1 VTRDA
6 RDAADVVSLTEDLI
20 RIESHAEAP
29 GREAEVARFL
39 AGWLRERGIDA
50 ELQPVEGERANLVAR
65 ASRPR
70 GKRLLFC
77 GHLDTVPAGSMK
89 DAFSPRVEKGI
100 LRGRGACDMKGAVAA
115 MASALVALRDEPLQ
129 GEVVFGGTVGEETGS
144 IGVRE
149 LVARGPHA
157 DFAVVGE
164 PTALRLGLAHKGLAF
179 IRITLRG
186 RAAHGSVPEKGA
198 NAALA
203 AARLALEI
211 ERELGVRLASRSH
224 PLLGKG
230 TVCVGKISGGTRP
243 NIVPDHCEVEIDCRT
258 LPGEGDLLAEVERI
272 TERVCAEVRGV
283 SATVVLMEECSI
295 VPHVPLETPP
305 SSPVARAAADALA
318 ALGLDPTPVGLS
330 YWTDGA
336 HLAATGTE
344 TIILG
349 PGDIALAHGPD
360 DAVPISE
367 LAHTAQLYADLA
379 RRLLA

>member
-1 VTRDA
+1 MTRPGPNPA
-6 RDAADVVSLTEDLI
+6 EVLALTETLI

-29 GREAEVARFL
+29 GREAEVTRFL
-39 AGWLRERGIDA
+39 AGWFREQGIEA
-50 ELQPVEGERANLVAR
+50 ELQPVEGGRENLVAR
-65 ASRPR
+65 VGRKGGR
-70 GKRLLFC
+70 RLLLC
-77 GHLDTVPAGSMK
+77 GHLDTVPAGSMR
-89 DAFSPRVEKGI
+89 DAFSPRVERGI

-115 MASALVALRDEPLQ
+115 MACALVSLRDEPVH

-179 IRITLRG
+179 IRITLTG
-186 RAAHGSVPEKGA
+186 RAAHGSVPHQGA
-198 NAALA
+198 NAATA

-230 TVCVGKISGGTRP
+230 TVCIGRISGGTRP
-243 NIVPDHCEVEIDCRT
+243 NIVPDRCEVEIDCRT
-258 LPGEGDLLAEVERI
+258 LPGEDDLLPEVERI
-272 TERVCAEVRGV
+272 AERVCADLSGV
-283 SATVVLMEECSI
+283 SATVTLMEECSI
-295 VPHVPLETPP
+295 VPHVPLETPA
-305 SSPVARAAADALA
+305 SSPLARAAAEALA
-318 ALGLDPTPVGLS
+318 SLGLDPTPTGLT

-349 PGDIALAHGPD
+349 PGDIALAHSPD
-360 DAVPISE
+360 DAVSVAE
-367 LAHTAQLYADLA
+367 LTQAAQLFAGVACRVLT
-379 RRLLA
+379 

>member
-1 VTRDA
+1 VTRHAKDKA
-6 RDAADVVSLTEDLI
+6 EVVTLTEDLI

-29 GREAEVARFL
+29 GREAEVVRFL
-39 AGWLRERGIDA
+39 AGWFRERGIES
-50 ELQPVEGERANLVAR
+50 ELEPVEGKRANLLAR
-65 ASRPR
+65 VGRSE
-70 GKRLLFC
+70 GKRLLLC

-89 DAFSPRVEKGI
+89 DSFSPRVEKGI

-115 MASALVALRDEPLQ
+115 MACALVALRGAPLR

-179 IRITLRG
+179 IRITLTG
-186 RAAHGSVPEKGA
+186 RAAHGSVPHQGA

-211 ERELGVRLASRSH
+211 ERELGAKLAARSH

-243 NIVPDHCEVEIDCRT
+243 NIVPDRCEVEIDCRT
-258 LPGEGDLLAEVERI
+258 LPGGRDLLAEVERI
-272 TERVCAEVRGV
+272 AERVCAEVRGV
-283 SATVVLMEECSI
+283 SAQVALMEECSI

-318 ALGLDPTPVGLS
+318 TLGLDPTPVGLT

-360 DAVPISE
+360 DAVPVSE
-367 LAHTAQLYADLA
+367 LVQAARIYADLA
-379 RRLLA
+379 RRLLG

>member
-1 VTRDA
+1 MTRDA
-6 RDAADVVSLTEDLI
+6 RDTADVVSLTEDLI

-29 GREAEVARFL
+29 GREAKVARFL
-39 AGWLRERGIDA
+39 AGWFRERGI
-50 ELQPVEGERANLVAR
+50 EPEFEPVEGNRANLLAR
-65 ASRPR
+65 VGRKG
-70 GKRLLFC
+70 GKRLLLC

-89 DAFSPRVEKGI
+89 DAFSPRVENGI

-115 MASALVALRDEPLQ
+115 MACALMALRDEPLR

-179 IRITLRG
+179 IRITLTG
-186 RAAHGSVPEKGA
+186 RAAHGSVPHQGA

-211 ERELGVRLASRSH
+211 ERDLGAKLASHSH

-272 TERVCAEVRGV
+272 AELVCAEVRGV
-283 SATVVLMEECSI
+283 SAQVALMEECSI
-295 VPHVPLETPP
+295 VPHVPLET
-305 SSPVARAAADALA
+305 SPTSPLARAAAEALTS
-318 ALGLDPTPVGLS
+318 LGLDPTPAGLT

-349 PGDIALAHGPD
+349 PGDIVLAHGPD
-360 DAVPISE
+360 DAVPVTE
-367 LAHTAQLYADLA
+367 LTHTAQLYADLA
-379 RRLLA
+379 HRLLT